1 MRKNII
7 YSLVGLALLLGTYAC
22 SDDDKYSTSVVNQI
36 ELFLDDEPWAV
47 NTGLST
53 KPLFIYKDNGEYFA
67 KYTSHYRFQLPNG
80 KYRILS
86 TTQTDSIPCPSNLND
101 IVIRQDP
108 AAKVKYAISAPVE
121 YSSPFN
127 DPLSIRMYNRTG
139 VIRLKATDKKADKR
153 YSTVRAVLSCPIS
166 GYKVSDARFIETP
179 IEIIRDKATSSGGV
193 NYTDDMVLFET
204 RTIGKEIGIRI
215 DYLDQHNN
223 VVQSKTIDGTF
234 PILPDDTTQVAFALN
249 NADEPMIQ
257 DYKVTIASE
266 GWDEEEINPEAP
278 MRIPDGY
285 RYVNP
290 EENLEQICKA
300 LMADVTVTEVKL
312 FLKAGGEYKLGRQ
325 TDFGKSLYIVGQKP
339 INGQE
344 LAHMEMGNMSISTG
358 DNKIDAVHFENLNI
372 KTTDSDFFKFKNQH
386 FHVKEI
392 SLKGCDINDLGRTMW
407 YQEVNA
413 KLAQTVDN
421 LIIEDC
427 RFFGLNSG
435 SSGLFGLST
444 KQDAPIYNIVFR
456 NSTFHANNLTK
467 ALITGLSSMTG
478 DLSIAIENCTFIGMA
493 PVGMTFFDLSPKNT
507 SSFTLTVK
515 NNLFSGIS
523 EEGSGTWFNLRN
535 VTGRTF
541 ADNYH
546 TQGFVMNTW
555 GVNDNELPAE
565 TTSMSALFTDVEGRD
580 LTIKDKSSEVYTKG
594 IGDPHWIK

>member
-1 MRKNII
+1 MR
-7 YSLVGLALLLGTYAC
+7 
-22 SDDDKYSTSVVNQI
+22 
-36 ELFLDDEPWAV
+36 
-47 NTGLST
+47 
-53 KPLFIYKDNGEYFA
+53 
-67 KYTSHYRFQLPNG
+67 
-80 KYRILS
+80 
-86 TTQTDSIPCPSNLND
+86 
-101 IVIRQDP
+101 
-108 AAKVKYAISAPVE
+108 
-121 YSSPFN
+121 
-127 DPLSIRMYNRTG
+127 
-139 VIRLKATDKKADKR
+139 
-153 YSTVRAVLSCPIS
+153 
-166 GYKVSDARFIETP
+166 
-179 IEIIRDKATSSGGV
+179 
-193 NYTDDMVLFET
+193 
-204 RTIGKEIGIRI
+204 
-215 DYLDQHNN
+215 
-223 VVQSKTIDGTF
+223 
-234 PILPDDTTQVAFALN
+234 
-249 NADEPMIQ
+249 
-257 DYKVTIASE
+257 
-266 GWDEEEINPEAP
+266 
-278 MRIPDGY
+278 
-285 RYVNP
+285 
-290 EENLEQICKA
+290 
-300 LMADVTVTEVKL
+300 
-312 FLKAGGEYKLGRQ
+312 
-325 TDFGKSLYIVGQKP
+325 
-339 INGQE
+339 
-344 LAHMEMGNMSISTG
+344 NMSISTG

-372 KTTDSDFFKFKNQH
+372 KMTDSDFFKFKNQH